1 MIIVTGGLG
10 FIGSN
15 IIRELNLNGIEEIII
30 VDSISNKKSNLN
42 QLKFKDL
49 IDKDLF
55 LKARVKEIFKN
66 IKAILHQGACTDTT
80 QSDFSYLMK
89 NNYEYSKSLLI
100 SSSNEKFRLIYASS
114 ASVYGNNQLKKNI
127 FNHEDPLNFY
137 AISKY
142 LFDLF
147 YLVNQKIHNSVI
159 GLRYLMYTVQEK
171 IIKKEWRAQFFNSI
185 NKY

>member
-55 LKARVKEIFKN
+55 LKKLESKRFSNN

-89 NNYEYSKSLLI
+89 NNYEY
-100 SSSNEKFRLIYASS
+100 
-114 ASVYGNNQLKKNI
+114 
-127 FNHEDPLNFY
+127 
-137 AISKY
+137 
-142 LFDLF
+142 
-147 YLVNQKIHNSVI
+147 
-159 GLRYLMYTVQEK
+159 
-171 IIKKEWRAQFFNSI
+171 
-185 NKY
+185 